1 MGLFIWVERKGSKTL
16 VKIVATL
23 PCHNDVAF
31 LEKAVDAVRE
41 ALVGREGDYLIVI
54 AEDGSTDGSTEL
66 AETLASSDPGI
77 VHIHDERKLG
87 RGRALM
93 NAWETFDAEVY
104 AYIDCD
110 LATDM
115 SFFPQLIGYIEEGYD
130 LATGSRYVEG
140 AVTTRPYLRGIASK
154 AYNWIIRLMFN
165 DGIRDHQC
173 GFKAFSRAMVEHIL
187 NESRDGDWF
196 WDTEAIVLARRGG
209 FKLVEFPVE
218 WKEKKGC
225 RTPIIRL
232 LKDVWIHGKGL
243 VELLFR

>member
-1 MGLFIWVERKGSKTL
+1 M

-23 PCHNDVAF
+23 PCHNDVTF
-31 LEKAVDAVRE
+31 LEKAVDA
-41 ALVGREGDYLIVI
+41 LKQGLMSYGGDYLIVI
-54 AEDGSTDGSTEL
+54 AEDGSTDGSADL
-66 AETLASSDPGI
+66 AGTLASSDPSV

-93 NAWETFDAEVY
+93 NAWERFDGEIY

-115 SFFPQLIGYIEEGYD
+115 RFFPQMIGYIEEGCD

-140 AVTTRPYLRGIASK
+140 AVTTRPFLRGIASR
-154 AYNWIIRLMFN
+154 AYNWIIRLVFN

-173 GFKAFSRAMVEHIL
+173 GFKAFSRAMVVHIL
-187 NESRDGDWF
+187 NESGDDDWF

-209 FKLVEFPVE
+209 FKLVEFPVM
-218 WKEKKGC
+218 WKEKKGN
-225 RTPIIRL
+225 RTPLKRL
-232 LKDVWIHGKGL
+232 LKDVWIHGKGM
-243 VELLFR
+243 VKLLFQ

>member
-1 MGLFIWVERKGSKTL
+1 L
-16 VKIVATL
+16 VKIVVTL
-23 PCHNDVAF
+23 PCHNDAAF

-41 ALVGREGDYLIVI
+41 RLASHEGDYLIVI
-54 AEDGSTDGSTEL
+54 AEDGSTDGSAEL
-66 AETLASSDPGI
+66 AGTLASSDPSI
-77 VHIHDERKLG
+77 VHIHDDRKLG

-93 NAWETFDAEVY
+93 NAWERFDGEIY

-140 AVTTRPYLRGIASK
+140 AVTTRPFLRGITSK
-154 AYNWIIRLMFN
+154 AYNWIIRVVFS
-165 DGIRDHQC
+165 DGIQDHQC
-173 GFKAFSRAMVEHIL
+173 GFKAFSRGMVEHIL
-187 NESRDGDWF
+187 KENRDGDWF

-209 FKLVEFPVE
+209 FKLVEFPVM
-218 WKEKKGC
+218 WNEKKGS
-225 RTPIIRL
+225 RTPLKRL

-243 VELLFR
+243 VALLFR

>member
-1 MGLFIWVERKGSKTL
+1 MGLFIWVERKGCKTL
-16 VKIVATL
+16 VEIVVTL

-41 ALVGREGDYLIVI
+41 GLVGHEGDYLIVI
-54 AEDGSTDGSTEL
+54 AEDGSTDGSAEL
-66 AETLASSDPGI
+66 AGALASSDPSI

-93 NAWETFDAEVY
+93 NAWERFDAEIY

-115 SFFPQLIGYIEEGYD
+115 RFFPQLIGYIEEGYD

-140 AVTTRPYLRGIASK
+140 AVTTRPFLRGITSK
-154 AYNWIIRLMFN
+154 AYNGIIRLVFS
-165 DGIRDHQC
+165 DGILDHQC
-173 GFKAFSRAMVEHIL
+173 GFKAFSRGMVEHIL
-187 NESRDGDWF
+187 KENRDGDWF

-218 WKEKKGC
+218 WEEKKGS
-225 RTPIIRL
+225 RTPLKRL
-232 LKDVWIHGKGL
+232 LKDVWVHGKGL
-243 VELLFR
+243 VKLLFR

>member
-1 MGLFIWVERKGSKTL
+1 L

-31 LEKAVDAVRE
+31 LEKAVN
-41 ALVGREGDYLIVI
+41 ALREGLVSHEGDHLIII
-54 AEDGSTDGSTEL
+54 AEDGSTDGSAEL
-66 AETLASSDPGI
+66 ARTLALSDPNI
-77 VHIHDERKLG
+77 VHIHDEKKLG

-93 NAWETFDAEVY
+93 NAWERFDGEIY

-115 SFFPQLIGYIEEGYD
+115 SFFPLLIEYIVEGYD

-140 AVTTRPYLRGIASK
+140 AITTRPFLRGITSK
-154 AYNWIIRLMFN
+154 TYNAIIRLVFN

-173 GFKAFSRAMVEHIL
+173 GFKAFSRGMVEYIL
-187 NESRDGDWF
+187 NESRDDHWF

-209 FKLVEFPVE
+209 FKLVEFPVVWE
-218 WKEKKGC
+218 EKKGSH
-225 RTPIIRL
+225 TPLMRL
-232 LKDVWIHGKGL
+232 LKDVWIHGKGS
-243 VELLFR
+243 VKLLFR

>member
-1 MGLFIWVERKGSKTL
+1 MGLFIWLEKKGCKTL
-16 VKIVATL
+16 VKIVVTL
-23 PCHNDVAF
+23 PCHNDAAF
-31 LEKAVDAVRE
+31 LEKAVDALKLG
-41 ALVGREGDYLIVI
+41 LVSYGDDYLIVI
-54 AEDGSTDGSTEL
+54 AEDGSTDGSAEL
-66 AETLASSDPGI
+66 AGALASSDPNI
-77 VHIHDERKLG
+77 VHIHEERKLG

-93 NAWETFDAEVY
+93 NAWERFDGEIY

-140 AVTTRPYLRGIASK
+140 ADTTRPFLRGITSK
-154 AYNWIIRLMFN
+154 AYNMIIRLVFN

-173 GFKAFSRAMVEHIL
+173 GFKAFSRGMVEHIL
-187 NESRDGDWF
+187 KENRDGDWF

-209 FKLVEFPVE
+209 FKLVEFPVVWE
-218 WKEKKGC
+218 EKKGS
-225 RTPIIRL
+225 RTPLMRL

-243 VELLFR
+243 VKLLFR

>member
-31 LEKAVDAVRE
+31 LEKAVDALRE
-41 ALVGREGDYLIVI
+41 GLVSHKGDYLIVI

-218 WKEKKGC
+218 WKEKKGR

>member
-1 MGLFIWVERKGSKTL
+1 L
-16 VKIVATL
+16 VRIVATL
-23 PCHNDVAF
+23 PCHNDAAF
-31 LEKAVDAVRE
+31 LENAVH
-41 ALVGREGDYLIVI
+41 ALKEGLVSHEGDYLIVI
-54 AEDGSTDGSTEL
+54 AEDGSTDGSTEI
-66 AETLASSDPGI
+66 AGKLASSDPSI

-87 RGRALM
+87 RGLALI
-93 NAWETFDAEVY
+93 NAWKAFDGEIY

-115 SFFPQLIGYIEEGYD
+115 SFFPQLIDYIEEGHD

-140 AVTTRPYLRGIASK
+140 AVTTRPFLRGVTSK
-154 AYNWIIRLMFN
+154 AYNWIIRLVFS

-173 GFKAFSRAMVEHIL
+173 GFKSFSRAMVEHL
-187 NESRDGDWF
+187 KDESRHDDWF

-218 WKEKKGC
+218 WNEKKGS
-225 RTPIIRL
+225 RTPLKRL

-243 VELLFR
+243 VKLLFR